1 MGVEV
6 GVDVTVGGGIAAHVG
21 EARAFVFTEGGG
33 FGKGDVVYRVSNE
46 AVCGVEGFV
55 REFSVT
61 SSWSLRAFLSLRY
74 LRILASPSPDE

>member
-6 GVDVTVGGGIAAHVG
+6 GVDITVGGGIAAHVG

-33 FGKGDVVYRVSNE
+33 FGKGDVVYGVSNE

-55 REFSVT
+55 TVHGNEGVCVCVCVLFDV
-61 SSWSLRAFLSLRY
+61 
-74 LRILASPSPDE
+74 